1 MTDYYLKFP
10 DQATAIEALSANG
23 MTYTDDEGV
32 EHPSQG
38 GHDYAMWEV
47 GSIEGVS
54 GWHINV
60 RLVNVDF
67 DVSSLEQYVV
77 QPSQPRCVWA

>member
-1 MTDYYLKFP
+1 MTDLYYKFP
-10 DQATAIEALSANG
+10 DQTTAIEALSANG
-23 MTYTDDEGV
+23 MTYTDDDGV

-38 GHDYAMWEV
+38 GHDFAMWEV

-77 QPSQPRCVWA
+77 TPRNPKTVWA